1 MDLKRMFVFAEWY
14 TNPFNKKPKG
24 HPIASLVYIDSFWI
38 GIQEAYAVSKPL
50 VKVLLFVDGGKPS
63 MGYLYEAM
71 DRAKEDIQAFMRWRV
86 KVSRENSN
94 TS

>member
-1 MDLKRMFVFAEWY
+1 
-14 TNPFNKKPKG
+14 
-24 HPIASLVYIDSFWI
+24 
-38 GIQEAYAVSKPL
+38 
-50 VKVLLFVDGGKPS
+50 

-71 DRAKEDIQAFMRWRV
+71 DRTKEDIQAFMRWRV